1 MRKNSR
7 EPWGTISIVVAIAGI
22 DALPVEKSASAMLDN
37 RILEVFCSSFLRDTT
52 ITTNFNAFISMAKG
66 ATVHEIEASTQ
77 RIIFS

>member
-1 MRKNSR
+1 M
-7 EPWGTISIVVAIAGI
+7 IAGI
-22 DALPVEKSASAMLDN
+22 DAMSVKKSASAMLDN

-52 ITTNFNAFISMAKG
+52 ITTNNAFISMAKG